1 MMNFV
6 HLFEQLDSTTK
17 TNAKIQAIREYL
29 EEAEPAEKIFSIAL
43 LIGIKPKRAVNTTTL
58 RLWASALSGIP
69 LWLLEEGYYVVG
81 DLAETLTLI
90 LPEKE
95 SQSPF
100 QLEQIYKA
108 LLALPKQDIV
118 EQREIIT
125 TYWAM
130 FSGTALFLFNKI
142 VTGNFRV
149 GVSRKIVVKGIAQYL
164 QMEEAVVEHRLM
176 GKWDPLQESLE
187 SLFAAGQEVKNFLP
201 YPFCLA
207 YPVEGEPTALGPV
220 QDWLLEP
227 KLDGIRG
234 QLIYRQ
240 GELYVWSR
248 GEELVTEKFVEFEQL
263 IGRLPQGIVLDGEV
277 IPWKDGQPLDFGLM
291 QTRIG
296 RKTLTKKIL
305 EEVPLVMVCYDIL
318 EWEGQD
324 IRSWPMRDRRQ
335 LLQKVLADAS
345 LQSLLKLSQ
354 QVQVASW
361 EEAAAFRQEA
371 LIHRCEGLMLK
382 HWDSAYEVG
391 RKKGHWWKWKVDPM
405 TVDAVLIYAQS
416 GHGRRA
422 NLFTDY
428 TFGVWDK
435 EELVP
440 FAKAY
445 SGLTDKELIRLDNWI
460 KRHTLEKF
468 GPVRRVEASLVF
480 ELAFEGI
487 GLSKRHKS
495 GVALRFPRILRW
507 REDKLPKDANT
518 KEDLLQLIAMRHEST
533 S

>member
-6 HLFEQLDSTTK
+6 TLFERLDGTTK
-17 TNAKIQAIREYL
+17 TNEKILAIQEYL
-29 EEAEPAEKIFSIAL
+29 QLANEDEKIFSIAI
-43 LIGIKPKRAVNTTTL
+43 LIGIKPKRAVSTTTL
-58 RLWASALSGIP
+58 RLWTSELSGIP

-81 DLAETLTLI
+81 DLAETITLI
-90 LPEKE
+90 LPEENREYDFNLK
-95 SQSPF
+95 
-100 QLEQIYKA
+100 QIYTH
-108 LLALPKQDIV
+108 LLTLPKLGLD
-118 EQREIIT
+118 EQRETIL
-125 TYWAM
+125 TYWSK

-164 QMEEAVVEHRLM
+164 QMDEAVIEHRLM
-176 GKWDPLQESLE
+176 GKWDPQKENLQ
-187 SLFAAGQEVKNFLP
+187 SLFADGQEVKNFLP

-207 YPVEGEPTALGPV
+207 YPVESEASDLGSIEN
-220 QDWLLEP
+220 WLLEP

-248 GEELVTEKFVEFEQL
+248 GEELVTEKFIEFENL
-263 IGRLPQGIVLDGEV
+263 KGLLPDNVVLDGEV
-277 IPWKDGQPLDFGLM
+277 IPWKDGIPLDFSIM

-318 EWEGQD
+318 EWNGED
-324 IRSWPMRDRRQ
+324 IRDRSMRERRA
-335 LLQKVLADAS
+335 LLTELLADDRLAPY
-345 LQSLLKLSQ
+345 LKISEQLDMHN
-354 QVQVASW
+354 W
-361 EEAAAFRQEA
+361 EEAAAFREQS

-382 HWDSAYEVG
+382 NWNSKYEVG

-405 TVDAVLIYAQS
+405 TVDGVLIYAQS
-416 GHGRRA
+416 GSGRRA

-428 TFGVWDK
+428 TFAVWDK
-435 EELVP
+435 DELVP
-440 FAKAY
+440 FTKAY

-468 GPVRRVEASLVF
+468 GPVRRVEPSLVF

-487 GLSKRHKS
+487 GLSSRHKS

-507 REDKLPKDANT
+507 REDKLAKDANT
-518 KEDLLQLIAMRHEST
+518 KEDLLQLIAQRNESV

>member
-1 MMNFV
+1 MNFV
-6 HLFEQLDSTTK
+6 SLFEKLDGTTK
-17 TNAKIQAIREYL
+17 TNDKILAIAEYL
-29 EEAEPAEKIFSIAL
+29 AKAEEAEKIFTIGIL
-43 LIGIKPKRAVNTTTL
+43 MGIKPKRAVNTNVL
-58 RLWASALSGIP
+58 RQWASEVSGIP
-69 LWLLEEGYYVVG
+69 LWLIEESYYVVG
-81 DLAETLTLI
+81 DLAETLSLI
-90 LPEKE
+90 LSNE
-95 SQSPF
+95 SQDVVFHLEEIF
-100 QLEQIYKA
+100 QNLVE
-108 LLALPKQDIV
+108 LPKKDLA
-118 EQREIIT
+118 EQELIT
-125 TYWAM
+125 KAYWSS

-149 GVSRKIVVKGIAQYL
+149 GVSRKIIVKGIARYL
-164 QMEEAVVEHRLM
+164 SMEEAVVEHRLM
-176 GKWDPLQESLE
+176 GKWSPLTETLE
-187 SLFAAGQEVKNFLP
+187 SLFAEGQESKNFLP

-207 YPVEGEPTALGPV
+207 YPVEVEPDELGPITN
-220 QDWLLEP
+220 WLLEP

-234 QLIYRQ
+234 QLIYRDT
-240 GELYVWSR
+240 ELFVWSR
-248 GEELVTEKFVEFEQL
+248 GEELVTEKFIEFE
-263 IGRLPQGIVLDGEV
+263 RLKPFLPHQIVIDGEI
-277 IPWKDGQPLDFGLM
+277 IPWKDGKPLDFSLM

-296 RKTLTKKIL
+296 RKNLSKKIL
-305 EEVPLVMVCYDIL
+305 EDVPLVMVCYDLL

-324 IRSWPMRDRRQ
+324 IRALPLRERRA
-335 LLQKVLADAS
+335 LLES
-345 LQSLLKLSQ
+345 LLKNENLQPLLKLSQ
-354 QVQVASW
+354 NLNFTTWQEAS
-361 EEAAAFRQEA
+361 AFRENAVQN
-371 LIHRCEGLMLK
+371 HCEGLMLK
-382 HWDSAYEVG
+382 NWDSQYEVG
-391 RKKGHWWKWKVDPM
+391 RKKGNWWKWKVDPM

-428 TFGVWDK
+428 TFAVWDN

-468 GPVRRVEASLVF
+468 GPVRRVNPELVF

-487 GLSKRHKS
+487 GLSTRHKS

-518 KEDLLQLIAMRHEST
+518 KEDLLQLNKFRNESI